1 MKKKWWL
8 LASILV
14 LLGIGAYVLL
24 EPSTPK
30 QVLVNGTNVNAASY
44 SDAVFTKELAERY
57 PDLAGRLLPEGEQS
71 SYVIPGLEQSQ
82 AIVHSGSQAG
92 QLGLATDM
100 DPQGMAIIEEKYMAI
115 SGYSKSKAYNSVI
128 WLLDKKT
135 GDYIKTLALD
145 DIDHVG
151 GISYDED
158 HDRLWVATVDKTNRA
173 QVEALDLATIE
184 AYDVNQSK
192 QAIAFDY
199 SIDLADVKLSSYMAY
214 HHGQLYVGYFDK
226 TAKGILAAYPVAADG
241 QLNVEVNAKGEAEP
255 SQTWVTAEKIQGIS
269 FYGDKILL
277 SQSYGSKNSV
287 LYIFDNRL
295 SDPKFDLGTD
305 DAIAS
310 LTLPPYLEQI
320 IGHQDQVFLLFE
332 SASHKY
338 RQNPLLFHM
347 DRIIKISIADL
358 IP

>member
-1 MKKKWWL
+1 MKKKWL
-8 LASILV
+8 LIASVLI
-14 LLGIGAYVLL
+14 LLGIGIYVLL
-24 EPSTPK
+24 DPSAPK
-30 QVLVNGTNVNAASY
+30 QVLVNGTNVNAVSY
-44 SDAVFTKELAERY
+44 SDADFEKELAERY

-100 DPQGMAIIEEKYMAI
+100 DPQGMAIIEDKYVAI
-115 SGYSKSKAYNSVI
+115 SGYSKSKTYNSVI
-128 WLLDKKT
+128 WLLDK
-135 GDYIKTLALD
+135 D
-145 DIDHVG
+145 
-151 GISYDED
+151 
-158 HDRLWVATVDKTNRA
+158 A
-173 QVEALDLATIE
+173 QVEALDLTTIE
-184 AYDVNQSK
+184 AYDINRDQK
-192 QAIAFDY
+192 AIAFDY
-199 SIDLADVKLSSYMAY
+199 SMDLYGVKLASYLTY
-214 HHGQLYVGYFDK
+214 HQGQLYVGYFHQ
-226 TAKGILAAYPVAADG
+226 TSKGVLAVYPVATDG
-241 QLNVEVNAKGEAEP
+241 TIASNLNTNGEAEP

-277 SQSYGSKNSV
+277 SQSYGSKDSV

-310 LTLPPYLEQI
+310 LPLPPYLEQI
-320 IGHQDQVFLLFE
+320 IGYQDQVFLLFE